1 MRKQNEVRNT
11 QKSTRRKYKNWLVTC
26 LAMALLLGH
35 TALAA
40 EEPPQ
45 ITTAIPLISG
55 MSHSTLGAPAG
66 TILDI
71 TGDVKENAEDKTYD
85 YTETRIVT
93 PGSITIRT
101 QGITTTDKILAESTA
116 LNLFHSTVVPTST
129 NDLIYENASRP
140 TYADDSDNLRDG
152 YQFIYVGTGNT
163 SQFRPALVFTKP
175 TMEGEQT
182 TVGPDGI
189 TYYLGRLDPIGN
201 AHKVEG
207 WYQNG
212 AWISPVNTEKYGA
225 IYATSQQFVMMDP
238 ITGKVATVYCADLST
253 YAEQGYGYNIQ
264 NLEDADYYTPVQAA
278 QIRTI
283 AANGYWDDGSLAA
296 MKERLRTVTD
306 ANGNRTFPEEDLAKL
321 TDGVALTATQ
331 MAIWSCSNP
340 MSGALFVNSHYVGNP
355 ADLSTDKSGYGALGN
370 VPSEKEAETILM
382 FKLAEYLKTLPSTTT
397 TQNTADTIIHADN
410 FLEDISITAKNKV
423 ADHPNNLDTDTT
435 NDVYTVQLNFKP
447 KVTPSTANGDNLIV
461 RILDTAGNT
470 MAEGR
475 IAGLAISSNPSL
487 TPDANGYYTFQDITM
502 MEGEQTVLFSLEGTQ
517 KLAGGVYLYTSESR
531 TDDTGAVTTSQTMV
545 GLADGN
551 HKVNVTMNLNFELG
565 VNDQVTITEHYQN
578 IEEPIVNPPVNP
590 PVYPPFYP
598 PVVIPPVVTPP
609 AEETPETEAPTEE
622 LPEEE
627 LPEETDPEDETDKEE
642 TNKEDTDKEE
652 LVDIPEE
659 EVPVTD
665 KPELA
670 EVPKTGAVLPVGLL
684 LYPLTSASL
693 LIGISFANKKRRK

>member
-11 QKSTRRKYKNWLVTC
+11 QKSAKRKYKNWLVTC
-26 LAMALLLGH
+26 LATALLLGH

-45 ITTAIPLISG
+45 ITTAIPLVSG

-66 TILDI
+66 TILDT

-140 TYADDSDNLRDG
+140 TYADDSANLRDG

-212 AWISPVNTEKYGA
+212 TWISPLNTEKYGA

-278 QIRTI
+278 QIRAI
-283 AANGYWDDGSLAA
+283 AANGYWDDGSLDA

-306 ANGNRTFPEEDLAKL
+306 ANGNRTFTEEDLANL

-382 FKLAEYLKTLPSTTT
+382 FKLAEYLKSLPATTT
-397 TQNTADTIIHADN
+397 TQTTADTIIHADN
-410 FLEDISITAKNKV
+410 FLEDISITTKNKV

-435 NDVYTVQLNFKP
+435 NDVYIVQLNFKP
-447 KVTPSTANGDNLIV
+447 KVTPSTANGDNFIV
-461 RILDTAGNT
+461 RILDAAGNA
-470 MAEGR
+470 MAEGC
-475 IAGLAISSNPSL
+475 IAGFSLSSNPSL

-502 MEGEQTVLFSLEGTQ
+502 TEGEQTILFSLEGTQ

-531 TDDTGAVTTSQTMV
+531 TDETGDVTTSQTMV

-551 HKVNVTMNLNFELG
+551 HKVNVTMNLSFELG
-565 VNDQVTITEHYQN
+565 VNDQVTVTEHYQS
-578 IEEPIVNPPVNP
+578 IEEPIVTPPVNP
-590 PVYPPFYP
+590 PVYPPIYPPVYP

-609 AEETPETEAPTEE
+609 AEETPETESPTEE

-627 LPEETDPEDETDKEE
+627 LPEETEPEDE
-642 TNKEDTDKEE
+642 TDKEE

-670 EVPKTGAVLPVGLL
+670 EVPKTGNASTIYLL
-684 LYPLTSASL
+684 LSVLSGAGLVSL
-693 LIGISFANKKRRK
+693 KITGKKREDD